1 LDVLSRIVQEDPAV
15 QSVVG
20 FTGAGGGGGGGQTNT
35 GSVYVALKPLSE
47 RDGIETVMSR
57 LRRKLAVVPGAQ
69 LFLVPLQDL
78 RVGGRQS
85 NAAYQYSLQGD
96 DTQELYAWTPK
107 LVAALEHNPVLRD
120 VSSDQQQK
128 GLETDLMIDRATA
141 SRLGVNAAQIDN
153 TLYDA
158 FGQRQVSTIY
168 SAQNQYHVVM
178 EVAPRYWQS
187 PETLRDIYVS
197 TSGGNASGTE
207 TSNAVVGTIATK
219 TTSTTAA
226 SIASSSARN
235 AATNALANVGKGSA
249 SSAAAV
255 STSQETMVPLAAFTT
270 FGPGDTALAVNHQG

>member
-1 LDVLSRIVQEDPAV
+1 
-15 QSVVG
+15 
-20 FTGAGGGGGGGQTNT
+20 
-35 GSVYVALKPLSE
+35 
-47 RDGIETVMSR
+47 
-57 LRRKLAVVPGAQ
+57 
-69 LFLVPLQDL
+69 
-78 RVGGRQS
+78 
-85 NAAYQYSLQGD
+85 
-96 DTQELYAWTPK
+96 YAWTPK

-270 FGPGDTALAVNHQG
+270 FGPGDTALAVNHQGPFVASTISFNLAPGKSLSDATAAVEQAMRNIHMPADIHGGFAGTAQTFQQSVNSEPILIASALIAIYIVLGVLYESYVHPITIISTLPSAGIGAV